1 MTPCVR
7 AAAHQRGLFSMSPG
21 CSQWCFTAVAGATN
35 EAAVAPCC
43 LQEMFRQ
50 GDTERGLGQ
59 PVSPLMDRTKGGI
72 TKAQSGFFNVVAL
85 PMFSALAQ
93 VFPATNELLDSL
105 KENLDMWRNLEEEAK
120 AGDAL

>member
-1 MTPCVR
+1 
-7 AAAHQRGLFSMSPG
+7 MSPG
-21 CSQWCFTAVAGATN
+21 CSQWCCTAASDETN
-35 EAAVAPCC
+35 EVAVAPCC

-50 GDTERGLGQ
+50 GDAERGLGQ

-85 PMFSALAQ
+85 PMFSSLAQ

-120 AGDAL
+120 ADDAL

>member
-1 MTPCVR
+1 
-7 AAAHQRGLFSMSPG
+7 
-21 CSQWCFTAVAGATN
+21 
-35 EAAVAPCC
+35 
-43 LQEMFRQ
+43 MFRQ